1 MKKRWL
7 SILLVC
13 GMLLTT
19 LPSAVFAEGE
29 EPSGCVCTAACTA
42 EVRNADCPTCG
53 AEDAALEDCA
63 KYEVKQE
70 NEPNDTQEPADP
82 QEKAQEEPKV
92 TEPAEEPT
100 APAKSQV
107 AVRAAAVQAAH
118 THCACGGSI
127 SAGDHTSH
135 ENVTY
140 KACTKANYLRQ
151 IFWIEKVD
159 VAYAYLE
166 NDLTLDYNLSIQ
178 EGKTLYLCLNG
189 HTLNLGEYYIWVGR
203 EGATLYLCDCS
214 AQKTGTVSGGSKGCV
229 SVDDASDYK
238 ATFNMYGGTLRDG
251 NRSSGGGVNVV
262 NGTMNMYGGTITENT
277 ATSDGGGIFVNTK
290 SALNLYGGTITK
302 NTVSTN
308 EGHHGGGVYVESN
321 MWSGVG
327 KISISGSPVITGNT
341 RTYTPNSTTTTE
353 NVYLGHG
360 FTNSGDLPIITLGTV
375 TSGAN
380 IGIWAGESVF
390 STASE
395 TDYSGYFSSDVAGY
409 HVEYNAEKKLE
420 LKSGAAHTHTGGT
433 ATCTNR
439 AVCETCGR
447 EYGELN
453 PANHSGT
460 LGDWQT
466 SDTEH
471 WQVYSCCKVEANRA
485 AHSGGTADCQH
496 KAVCTTCGGKY
507 GDVDP
512 TNHTGTQGEWKSDGD
527 KHWKEYSCCGVKV
540 AEGTHAFTA
549 EKAEENYLKS
559 EATCTEAA
567 VYYKSC
573 KVCGLSSEGMADEAT
588 FFSGNILSHDYGA
601 WTSNGDGTHTRVCAR
616 DASHTETKDCHG
628 GTATCTAKAICE
640 DCGGAYGEMA
650 AHDFTAE
657 VAEEDYLKSPATC
670 TTKAVYYKSC
680 ATCGLSSAGT
690 TEEATFESGN
700 VLGHDWGEPS
710 YTWTAVPD
718 GYMCVASSKCKNC
731 DEDVGD
737 IATVTY
743 AVTKEPTCLEEGTG
757 TYTAMFSGAFGF
769 PSQTKDITLPATGHD
784 WGTTEY
790 TWTPT
795 EDGYTCTAKRVC
807 QKDKTHA
814 ETESVTAAYAV
825 VTEPT
830 CLTDGLGRYQAS
842 FEADWAEDASKDVT
856 LSALGHD
863 WGAWTSNGDGTHT
876 RVCTK
881 DSSHTEDGTCSG
893 GTATCTE
900 RAICDVC
907 GGAYGDL
914 AAHDFTA
921 EVAEEKYLKS
931 EATCTEAAVY
941 YKSCKACGLTS
952 EGTEQE
958 DTFQYGNPLGHDYD
972 TEWSQDETHH
982 WYVCKRC
989 QDVAE
994 LEEHTASGWIT
1005 DKAATAKAAGERHK
1019 ECTVCGYI
1027 LETDTIP
1034 ATGSKTKPG
1043 KQDNTKT
1050 RTKTNAPK
1058 TGDDSTLLLWTALL
1072 GVSGVGV
1079 TSVVRY
1085 GRKRKDNE

>member
-42 EVRNADCPTCG
+42 EARNPECSTCG

-63 KYEVKQE
+63 KYEAKQE
-70 NEPNDTQEPADP
+70 NEPNDTQEPADH
-82 QEKAQEEPKV
+82 QEKAQEEPKA

-100 APAKSQV
+100 APAKSRV
-107 AVRAAAVQAAH
+107 AVQAAANNKAAAVQAAEH
-118 THCACGGSI
+118 THCFCGGSVN
-127 SAGDHTSH
+127 AGDHASH
-135 ENVTY
+135 EGVTY
-140 KACTKANYLRQ
+140 TACTKANYLCQ

-166 NDLTLDYNLSIQ
+166 NDMTLDYNLSIQ

-189 HTLNLGEYYIWVGR
+189 HTLNLGEYTILVGSY
-203 EGATLYLCDCS
+203 GAKLYLCDCS
-214 AQKTGTVSGGSKGCV
+214 AQKTGTVSGGGSKGCV
-229 SVDDASDYK
+229 SVYDAADYK
-238 ATFNMYGGTLRDG
+238 ATFNMYGGTLRGG
-251 NRSSGGGVNVV
+251 NRTGTGGGVNVEI
-262 NGTMNMYGGTITENT
+262 GTMNMYGGTITENT

-321 MWSGVG
+321 KWSGVG

-341 RTYTPNSTTTTE
+341 RTYMPNSTTTTE

-360 FTNSGDLPIITLGTV
+360 FANSGDLPIITLGTV

-395 TDYSGYFSSDVAGY
+395 TDYSGYFSSDEAGY

-433 ATCTNR
+433 ATCTNL

-549 EKAEENYLKS
+549 EKAEEQYLKS
-559 EATCTEAA
+559 GSTCEGQAE
-567 VYYKSC
+567 YYKSC
-573 KVCGLSSEGMADEAT
+573 D
-588 FFSGNILSHDYGA
+588 
-601 WTSNGDGTHTRVCAR
+601 
-616 DASHTETKDCHG
+616 
-628 GTATCTAKAICE
+628 
-640 DCGGAYGEMA
+640 
-650 AHDFTAE
+650 
-657 VAEEDYLKSPATC
+657 
-670 TTKAVYYKSC
+670 
-680 ATCGLSSAGT
+680 TCGLSSKGT
-690 TEEATFESGN
+690 EGEATFVSGN

-757 TYTAMFSGAFGF
+757 TYTATFSVKNGF
-769 PSQTKDITLPATGHD
+769 PAQTKEVTLPATGHD

-921 EVAEEKYLKS
+921 EVAEENYLKS
-931 EATCTEAAVY
+931 EATCTEPAVY

-1005 DKAATAKAAGERHK
+1005 DKAATAKADGERHK

-1027 LETDTIP
+1027 LETDIIP

-1072 GVSGVGV
+1072 GVSGVGM
-1079 TSVVRY
+1079 TGVVRY

>member
-42 EVRNADCPTCG
+42 EARNPECSTCG

-70 NEPNDTQEPADP
+70 NELKNIQEPADP
-82 QEKAQEEPKV
+82 QEKAQEESKA

-107 AVRAAAVQAAH
+107 AVQAAANNKAAAVQAAH
-118 THCACGGSI
+118 THCFCGGSVN
-127 SAGDHTSH
+127 AGGHTNHS
-135 ENVTY
+135 
-140 KACTKANYLRQ
+140 
-151 IFWIEKVD
+151 D
-159 VAYAYLE
+159 VAYTAWNGRSNITYTNNTAYVY
-166 NDLTLDYNLSIQ
+166 LTSNVTLSWLRLS
-178 EGKTLYLCLNG
+178 GKTLYLCLNG
-189 HTLNLGEYYIWVGR
+189 NRITFSEYQVTLDND
-203 EGATLYLCDCS
+203 ATLYLCDCS
-214 AQKTGTVSGGSKGCV
+214 AEKKGTISSNTGKNCCVLVSGNN
-229 SVDDASDYK
+229 

-251 NRSSGGGVNVV
+251 RKSGHGGGVNIEK
-262 NGTMNMYGGTITENT
+262 GTMNMYGGTITENT
-277 ATSDGGGIFVNTK
+277 STTDGGGIYVGAQG
-290 SALNLYGGTITK
+290 ALNLYGGTITGNK
-302 NTVSTN
+302 VTTN
-308 EGHHGGGVYVESN
+308 EARHGGGVYVESN
-321 MWSGVG
+321 KWTGVG

-341 RTYTPNSTTTTE
+341 RTYTPDSTTTTE
-353 NVYLGHG
+353 NLYLSYGMN
-360 FTNSGDLPIITLGTV
+360 NSGELPTITLGTL

-409 HVEYNAEKKLE
+409 HVAYNADKKLE

-549 EKAEENYLKS
+549 EKAEEQYLKS
-559 EATCTEAA
+559 GSTCEGQAE
-567 VYYKSC
+567 YYKSC
-573 KVCGLSSEGMADEAT
+573 DTCGLSSKGLKDEAT
-588 FFSGNILSHDYGA
+588 FFSGNVLGHDYGI
-601 WTSNGDGTHTRVCAR
+601 WTSNGDGTHTRVCSR
-616 DASHTETKDCHG
+616 DSSHTESGTCSG
-628 GTATCTAKAICE
+628 GTATCTKRAVCSA
-640 DCGGAYGEMA
+640 CGGEYGKMEAHDFTAEKAEEQYQKSAATCTEKAVYYKSCIACGLTSKDTEQEDTFESGDPLNHDFSNWNSNGKDQHTRTCQRQGCDYTETDDCDGGTATCTEPATCTVCGGTYGELA

-657 VAEEDYLKSPATC
+657 VAEAKYLKTEATC
-670 TTKAVYYKSC
+670 TEQAVYYKSC
-680 ATCGLSSAGT
+680 KACGLAS
-690 TEEATFESGN
+690 EDTFQSGN
-700 VLGHDWGEPS
+700 P
-710 YTWTAVPD
+710 
-718 GYMCVASSKCKNC
+718 
-731 DEDVGD
+731 
-737 IATVTY
+737 
-743 AVTKEPTCLEEGTG
+743 
-757 TYTAMFSGAFGF
+757 
-769 PSQTKDITLPATGHD
+769 
-784 WGTTEY
+784 
-790 TWTPT
+790 
-795 EDGYTCTAKRVC
+795 
-807 QKDKTHA
+807 
-814 ETESVTAAYAV
+814 
-825 VTEPT
+825 
-830 CLTDGLGRYQAS
+830 
-842 FEADWAEDASKDVT
+842 
-856 LSALGHD
+856 LGHD

-907 GGAYGDL
+907 GGAYGAL

-931 EATCTEAAVY
+931 EATCTEPAVY

-1005 DKAATAKAAGERHK
+1005 DKAATAKADGERHK

-1027 LETDTIP
+1027 LETDIIP

-1079 TSVVRY
+1079 TGVVRY